1 MKQQFSVNRRV
12 SSREFLSVSIRS
24 VVRCLTAAL
33 LLSGWGK
40 PALWAAADPVRP
52 VETTNQVVS
61 GAVLKQFKASWQNSS
76 TYDPVASAT
85 VEWNGRTLEYT
96 AMCRSPEKPLKRDRR
111 SLRPSEAVWKEFW
124 KDMDQDT
131 IWSWIGSYGA
141 GASSD
146 GRSWSL
152 EIEWGNK
159 KLRTKGENRFPCMT
173 NVNESTDSPVM
184 FYRLQGA
191 LDKLVAVPVEAT
203 GEYIAGFEA
212 SNFRPTKAPYKGQV
226 WWLTPNKDFVGRYGK
241 LTPADSETYG
251 FRIGPTV
258 MVRARGRLAGPG
270 RYGHLNGYP
279 FEFFVEE
286 VLEMKK
292 LR

>member
-1 MKQQFSVNRRV
+1 MGKQFSAKRTA
-12 SSREFLSVSIRS
+12 SRSKSLSASIGAGVRS
-24 VVRCLTAAL
+24 LTGAL
-33 LLSGWGK
+33 LLAGCVGF
-40 PALWAAADPVRP
+40 ALFGAVEPVGA
-52 VETTNQVVS
+52 VETANQSVS
-61 GAVLKQFKASWQNSS
+61 SAAPKKFKASWQNSS
-76 TYDPVASAT
+76 EADPVATAT

-96 AMCRSPEKPLKRDRR
+96 AMCRSTKRALKKDQR

-131 IWSWIGSYGA
+131 IWGWMGNYGTA
-141 GASSD
+141 TADD
-146 GRSWSL
+146 GHTWSL

-286 VLEMKK
+286 VMEMKK